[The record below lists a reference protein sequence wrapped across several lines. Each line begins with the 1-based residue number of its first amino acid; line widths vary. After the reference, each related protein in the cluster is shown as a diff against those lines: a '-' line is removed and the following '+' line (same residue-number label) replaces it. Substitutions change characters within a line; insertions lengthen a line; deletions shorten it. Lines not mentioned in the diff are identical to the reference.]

1 MDDFFIPRKHNFD
14 PKDIISDVKLLGGSI
29 FHFDNDFRDY
39 NHKGHSYFSIG
50 GDRIYI
56 TKKNNKITKLNNVK
70 NKLKTLTGRN
80 QIFDVN
86 YKEESINENINL
98 FKRIKTYYETGFID
112 ETNLICLC
120 IGLYQFT
127 RPFEFENS
135 FYFQETKKKDR
146 HSVLNTYLKNFIKN
160 FSIKK

>member
-1 MDDFFIPRKHNFD
+1 MLTECKQ
-14 PKDIISDVKLLGGSI
+14 
-29 FHFDNDFRDY
+29 Y
-39 NHKGHSYFSIG
+39 
-50 GDRIYI
+50 RIYI

-160 FSIKK
+160 FFIKK